1 MAAQPEAGS
10 VSGIMRSLQQLLGL
24 GSAASPA
31 QRETETVRRIAA
43 ELDRMPVEQARYLAA
58 FSYVLARVAHADLQI
73 SDEELERME
82 MLVAAEGG
90 LSDSQAALVAG
101 IARYQTIHFGG
112 TEDYLV
118 TRQFRELA
126 SREQCLALIRCL
138 YHVAAADGSI
148 SAVED
153 GKIRQIAIELGLTHA
168 EVGALRA
175 PFRGELAELR
185 RS

>member
-1 MAAQPEAGS
+1 
-10 VSGIMRSLQQLLGL
+10 MRSLQSLLGI
-24 GSAASPA
+24 GASGTPA
-31 QRETETVRRIAA
+31 ERDTETVRRIAG
-43 ELDRMPVEQARYLAA
+43 ELDQLPAESARYLAA
-58 FSYVLARVAHADLQI
+58 FAYVLARVAHADLQI
-73 SDEELERME
+73 SDAELARME

-90 LSDSQAALVAG
+90 LPPSQAALVAG

-126 SREQCLALIRCL
+126 AREQCLALIRCL

-148 SAVED
+148 STLED
-153 GKIRQIAIELGLTHA
+153 GKIRQIALELGLTHA

-175 PFRGELAELR
+175 PFRSELAELR